1 MLSKVSLWM
10 LIENWREC
18 MYQLT
23 TEHSF
28 DSAHFLAG
36 YDGKCGNLH
45 GHRWRVLL
53 TVQSETLREDQQQ
66 KGMCV
71 DFAEL
76 KKDLRTELDA
86 LDHVLIIEQGSL
98 RESTMKALQEE
109 KFQVVEMPFRP
120 TAENFAR
127 YFYELF
133 TLKGY
138 PVAKVEVY
146 ETPNNSAVYFV

>member
-1 MLSKVSLWM
+1 MH
-10 LIENWREC
+10 
-18 MYQLT
+18 QLT

-53 TVQSETLREDQQQ
+53 TVQSETLREDRQQ

-146 ETPNNSAVYFV
+146 ETPNNSAVYFA

>member
-1 MLSKVSLWM
+1 
-10 LIENWREC
+10 

-86 LDHVLIIEQGSL
+86 LDHVLIIDD
-98 RESTMKALQEE
+98 ESIAGRKIS
-109 KFQVVEMPFRP
+109 
-120 TAENFAR
+120 
-127 YFYELF
+127 
-133 TLKGY
+133 GG
-138 PVAKVEVY
+138 
-146 ETPNNSAVYFV
+146 

>member
-1 MLSKVSLWM
+1 
-10 LIENWREC
+10 

-53 TVQSETLREDQQQ
+53 TVQSETLREDRQQ

-86 LDHVLIIEQGSL
+86 LDHVLIIEQGYL

>member
-1 MLSKVSLWM
+1 
-10 LIENWREC
+10 

-53 TVQSETLREDQQQ
+53 TVPSETLREDRQQ

>member
-1 MLSKVSLWM
+1 
-10 LIENWREC
+10 

-36 YDGKCGNLH
+36 YNGKCGNLH

-53 TVQSETLREDQQQ
+53 TVQSETLREDRQQ

-76 KKDLRTELDA
+76 KKDLRTELEA

-146 ETPNNSAVYFV
+146 ETPNNSAVYFA

>member
-1 MLSKVSLWM
+1 
-10 LIENWREC
+10 

-53 TVQSETLREDQQQ
+53 TVQSEMLREDRQQ

-146 ETPNNSAVYFV
+146 ETPNNSAVYFA

>member
-1 MLSKVSLWM
+1 
-10 LIENWREC
+10 

-53 TVQSETLREDQQQ
+53 TVQSETLREDRQQ

-146 ETPNNSAVYFV
+146 ETPNNSAVYFT

>member
-1 MLSKVSLWM
+1 
-10 LIENWREC
+10 

-53 TVQSETLREDQQQ
+53 TVQSETLREDRQL

>member
-1 MLSKVSLWM
+1 
-10 LIENWREC
+10 
-18 MYQLT
+18 MYQLM

-133 TLKGY
+133 SLKGY

>member
-1 MLSKVSLWM
+1 
-10 LIENWREC
+10 

-53 TVQSETLREDQQQ
+53 TVQSETLREDRQQ

-86 LDHVLIIEQGSL
+86 LDHVLIIEPGSL

>member
-1 MLSKVSLWM
+1 
-10 LIENWREC
+10 

-36 YDGKCGNLH
+36 YDGKCGNWH

-53 TVQSETLREDQQQ
+53 TVQSETLREDRQQ

>member
-1 MLSKVSLWM
+1 
-10 LIENWREC
+10 

-28 DSAHFLAG
+28 DSAHYLAG

-53 TVQSETLREDQQQ
+53 TVQSETLREDRQQ

>member
-1 MLSKVSLWM
+1 
-10 LIENWREC
+10 

-53 TVQSETLREDQQQ
+53 TVQLETLREDQQQ

>member
-1 MLSKVSLWM
+1 
-10 LIENWREC
+10 

-53 TVQSETLREDQQQ
+53 TVQSETLREDRQQ

-127 YFYELF
+127 YFYQLF

>member
-1 MLSKVSLWM
+1 
-10 LIENWREC
+10 

-86 LDHVLIIEQGSL
+86 LDHVLIIEQVSL
-98 RESTMKALQEE
+98 SESTMKALQEE

>member
-1 MLSKVSLWM
+1 
-10 LIENWREC
+10 

-53 TVQSETLREDQQQ
+53 TAQSETLREDRQQ

-71 DFAEL
+71 DFAAL

>member
-1 MLSKVSLWM
+1 
-10 LIENWREC
+10 

-76 KKDLRTELDA
+76 KKDLWTELDA
-86 LDHVLIIEQGSL
+86 LDHVLIIEQESL

>member
-1 MLSKVSLWM
+1 MH
-10 LIENWREC
+10 
-18 MYQLT
+18 QLT

-53 TVQSETLREDQQQ
+53 TVQSETLREDRQQ

>member
-1 MLSKVSLWM
+1 
-10 LIENWREC
+10 

-23 TEHSF
+23 TEHSL

-53 TVQSETLREDQQQ
+53 TVQSETLREDRQQ

>member
-1 MLSKVSLWM
+1 
-10 LIENWREC
+10 

-36 YDGKCGNLH
+36 YNGKCGNLH

-53 TVQSETLREDQQQ
+53 TVQSETLREDRQQ

-98 RESTMKALQEE
+98 RESTMKAMQEE
-109 KFQVVEMPFRP
+109 QLQVVEMPFRP

-146 ETPNNSAVYFV
+146 ETPNNSAVYFA

>member
-1 MLSKVSLWM
+1 
-10 LIENWREC
+10 

-28 DSAHFLAG
+28 DSAHFFAG

-53 TVQSETLREDQQQ
+53 TVQSETLREDRQQ

>member
-1 MLSKVSLWM
+1 
-10 LIENWREC
+10 

-53 TVQSETLREDQQQ
+53 TVQSETLREDRQQ

-146 ETPNNSAVYFV
+146 ETTNNSAVYFV

>member
-1 MLSKVSLWM
+1 
-10 LIENWREC
+10 

-53 TVQSETLREDQQQ
+53 TVQSETLREDRQQ

-98 RESTMKALQEE
+98 RESTMKVLQEE

>member
-1 MLSKVSLWM
+1 
-10 LIENWREC
+10 

-53 TVQSETLREDQQQ
+53 TVQSETLREDRQQ

-146 ETPNNSAVYFV
+146 ETPNNSVVYFV

>member
-1 MLSKVSLWM
+1 
-10 LIENWREC
+10 

-45 GHRWRVLL
+45 GHRWRLLL

>member
-1 MLSKVSLWM
+1 
-10 LIENWREC
+10 

-45 GHRWRVLL
+45 GHRWSVLL

>member
-1 MLSKVSLWM
+1 
-10 LIENWREC
+10 

-53 TVQSETLREDQQQ
+53 TVQSETLGEDRQQ

>member
-1 MLSKVSLWM
+1 
-10 LIENWREC
+10 

-53 TVQSETLREDQQQ
+53 TVQSETLREDRQQ
-66 KGMCV
+66 KGMYV

-146 ETPNNSAVYFV
+146 ETPNNCAVYEEE

>member
-1 MLSKVSLWM
+1 
-10 LIENWREC
+10 

-53 TVQSETLREDQQQ
+53 TVQSETLREDRQQ

-109 KFQVVEMPFRP
+109 KFLVVEMLFRP

>member
-1 MLSKVSLWM
+1 
-10 LIENWREC
+10 

-53 TVQSETLREDQQQ
+53 TVQSETLREDRQL

-146 ETPNNSAVYFV
+146 ETTINSAVYFV

>member
-1 MLSKVSLWM
+1 
-10 LIENWREC
+10 

-23 TEHSF
+23 TEYSF

>member
-1 MLSKVSLWM
+1 
-10 LIENWREC
+10 

-53 TVQSETLREDQQQ
+53 TVQSETLREDRQQ

-146 ETPNNSAVYFV
+146 GTPNNSAVYFV

>member
-1 MLSKVSLWM
+1 
-10 LIENWREC
+10 

-53 TVQSETLREDQQQ
+53 TVQSETLREDRQQ

-76 KKDLRTELDA
+76 KKDLLTELDA
-86 LDHVLIIEQGSL
+86 LDHVLIIEQDSL

>member
-1 MLSKVSLWM
+1 
-10 LIENWREC
+10 

-53 TVQSETLREDQQQ
+53 TVQSETLREDRQQ

-98 RESTMKALQEE
+98 RESKMKALQEE

>member
-1 MLSKVSLWM
+1 
-10 LIENWREC
+10 

-120 TAENFAR
+120 TAENYAR

>member
-1 MLSKVSLWM
+1 
-10 LIENWREC
+10 

-23 TEHSF
+23 TGHSF

>member
-1 MLSKVSLWM
+1 
-10 LIENWREC
+10 

-53 TVQSETLREDQQQ
+53 TVQSETLREDRQQ

-86 LDHVLIIEQGSL
+86 LDHELIIEQGSL

>member
-1 MLSKVSLWM
+1 
-10 LIENWREC
+10 

-53 TVQSETLREDQQQ
+53 TMQSETLREDQQQ

-146 ETPNNSAVYFV
+146 ETPNNSAGYFV

>member
-1 MLSKVSLWM
+1 
-10 LIENWREC
+10 
-18 MYQLT
+18 
-23 TEHSF
+23 
-28 DSAHFLAG
+28 
-36 YDGKCGNLH
+36 
-45 GHRWRVLL
+45 
-53 TVQSETLREDQQQ
+53 
-66 KGMCV
+66 MCV

>member
-1 MLSKVSLWM
+1 
-10 LIENWREC
+10 

-45 GHRWRVLL
+45 GHRWRGLL
-53 TVQSETLREDQQQ
+53 TVQSETLREDRQQ